1 MSRPQVLV
9 RRLDCSQAD
18 ALAPLWLAQRV
29 ESGTSAEVAER
40 ALRDGTLEQALARP
54 EVVAFLATTDAGD
67 PVGYVVLTDTTAG
80 VFTDAPTVGLDQLYV
95 AEGWRRH
102 GVARH
107 LLSAAATYADRCGAE
122 QIVGHVPAG
131 HRDANRFFAR
141 LGFTPTTVRRV
152 TTPGALQ
159 RRLAAA
165 ASGAVHRQPLGSL
178 EQVLHR
184 RRSARGRAL
193 RAAAGAR

>member
-9 RRLDCSQAD
+9 RRMDPSQAA

-29 ESGTSAEVAER
+29 EGGTSPEAAER
-40 ALRDGTLEQALARP
+40 ALGDGALEQALARP
-54 EVVAFLATTDAGD
+54 EVVAFLATTEAGEA
-67 PVGYVVLTDTTAG
+67 VGYAVLTDTTGA
-80 VFTDAPTVGLDQLYV
+80 VFGDAPSVGLDQLFV
-95 AEGWRRH
+95 APAWRRH

-107 LLSAAATYADRCGAE
+107 LLSASATYADRSGAE
-122 QIVGHVPAG
+122 QIVGHVPAA

-141 LGFTPTTVRRV
+141 LGFSPTTVRRV
-152 TTPGALQ
+152 TTPAALQ

-165 ASGAVHRQPLGSL
+165 TSGSVSRQPLGSL

-193 RAAAGAR
+193 REAAGAR

>member
-9 RRLDCSQAD
+9 RRIDSSQTPS
-18 ALAPLWLAQRV
+18 LAPLWLAQRV
-29 ESGTSAEVAER
+29 ESGTSAEAAER
-40 ALRDGTLEQALARP
+40 ALSEGTLEQALARP
-54 EVVAFLATTDAGD
+54 EVVAFLATTDAGEA
-67 PVGYVVLTDTTAG
+67 VGYAVLTDTTGA
-80 VFTDAPTVGLDQLYV
+80 VFSDAPSVGLDQLFV
-95 AEGWRRH
+95 ATAWRRH

-107 LLSAAATYADRCGAE
+107 LLSAAATYADRSGAE

-131 HRDANRFFAR
+131 QRDANRFFAR

-152 TTPGALQ
+152 TTPAALQ

-165 ASGAVHRQPLGSL
+165 TSGAVSRAPLGSL
-178 EQVLHR
+178 EQVLLR

-193 RAAAGAR
+193 REAAGAR